1 MRVAARCW
9 NVCGLD
15 PASLDGAAFASAVAE
30 WLGEG
35 AAASDVASVGL
46 VEVVEL
52 KPGTVVRESFVSPEA
67 SALVAARLAAW
78 RAALLAVLEATHE
91 LACTE
96 SLVGLALFVFT
107 ARVSAYDIAPARTCR
122 FRTGFGG
129 LLGNK
134 GAVAASLAAARGA
147 DGEARTLCVV
157 HAHLASDLDMLD
169 QRNAEY
175 AAIVGA
181 AADASILSLPAA
193 LGDDDALD
201 VLAHD
206 VIVWQGDLNY
216 RLGSTKAPE
225 AGLGAFLASF
235 GPAARE
241 AARDGDAR
249 DDAAVREALA
259 AGDWAALAARDQLD
273 AAIARGDAFVGFR
286 EAPKMFPPTYKLVRG
301 TAEYKANRRPA
312 WCDRVLWKAKRPS
325 DVVAC
330 GRYASVATCVL
341 SDHHPVSADL
351 AVEFH

>member
-1 MRVAARCW
+1 MKKHSEIAAPKLYSDSPVPATAFMMLALYTGRTSIPRSTARNTKSECVVAA
-9 NVCGLD
+9 N
-15 PASLDGAAFASAVAE
+15 ASPTTQNATSVV
-30 WLGEG
+30 
-35 AAASDVASVGL
+35 VASSS
-46 VEVVEL
+46 
-52 KPGTVVRESFVSPEA
+52 TA
-67 SALVAARLAAW
+67 STPSSTSSVTT
-78 RAALLAVLEATHE
+78 ATW
-91 LACTE
+91 A
-96 SLVGLALFVFT
+96 FFT

-206 VIVWQGDLNY
+206 VVVWQGDLNY
-216 RLGSTKAPE
+216 RLASTKAPE

-241 AARDGDAR
+241 AAKEDEAR

-286 EAPKMFPPTYKLVRG
+286 EAPKRFPPTYKLVRG

-351 AVEFH
+351 VVEFH

>member
-1 MRVAARCW
+1 MCVPRVTCIKTHHLRRRSDGFRRSGDGRGHPERAA
-9 NVCGLD
+9 
-15 PASLDGAAFASAVAE
+15 DGAPVQARDARRQRGGG
-30 WLGEG
+30 LHRG
-35 AAASDVASVGL
+35 AA
-46 VEVVEL
+46 
-52 KPGTVVRESFVSPEA
+52 
-67 SALVAARLAAW
+67 
-78 RAALLAVLEATHE
+78 
-91 LACTE
+91 
-96 SLVGLALFVFT
+96 
-107 ARVSAYDIAPARTCR
+107 
-122 FRTGFGG
+122 
-129 LLGNK
+129 
-134 GAVAASLAAARGA
+134 
-147 DGEARTLCVV
+147 
-157 HAHLASDLDMLD
+157 
-169 QRNAEY
+169 

-201 VLAHD
+201 VLNHD
-206 VIVWQGDLNY
+206 VVVWQGDLNY
-216 RLGSTKAPE
+216 RLASTKAPE

-241 AARDGDAR
+241 AAREDDAR

-286 EAPKMFPPTYKLVRG
+286 EAPKQFPPTYKLVRG